1 MDAQAGWYDDGSG
14 RQRYWDGS
22 QWTNNYGTPRSNIS
36 TTPVPPILGYVGLG
50 SAVVG
55 TILACIPLTFILGVI
70 VLVASFVVS
79 LIGLFIKNTVKWP
92 SIVGIILSV
101 IGGAIGTVIVFF
113 FFIFSLNDAIES
125 NPLVAPTTSAQP
137 SDSPTTESSEG
148 RTPPDVI
155 AVEVEKL
162 ITSEGLNN
170 YESLPDFFP
179 CVGEELYNS
188 EMTDETLWLVITGE
202 DPLEAERD
210 LAEKAIQDAI
220 FTCDPEGAGGF

>member
-22 QWTNNYGTPRSNIS
+22 QWVNNYGTPRSNVS

-113 FFIFSLNDAIES
+113 SSSSVLMMLLNQIHLLRQLQVHNRQIHLPPNLAKG
-125 NPLVAPTTSAQP
+125 APRQMLLLL
-137 SDSPTTESSEG
+137 
-148 RTPPDVI
+148 
-155 AVEVEKL
+155 K
-162 ITSEGLNN
+162 
-170 YESLPDFFP
+170 
-179 CVGEELYNS
+179 
-188 EMTDETLWLVITGE
+188 
-202 DPLEAERD
+202 
-210 LAEKAIQDAI
+210 
-220 FTCDPEGAGGF
+220 